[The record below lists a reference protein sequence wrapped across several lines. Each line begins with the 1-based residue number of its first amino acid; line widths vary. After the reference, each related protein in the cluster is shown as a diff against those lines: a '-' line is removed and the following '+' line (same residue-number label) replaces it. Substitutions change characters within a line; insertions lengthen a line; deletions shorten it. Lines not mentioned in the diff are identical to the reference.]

1 MKTLIL
7 ATVAAA
13 AIALSAGTA
22 LAGAPTDHGQDVL
35 LQSLGVKYAKPA
47 NQRMDAEIMQDQ
59 NVFRG
64 FLSGENATV
73 EPRTV
78 PKQRR

>member
-1 MKTLIL
+1 MKTFIL
-7 ATVAAA
+7 STVAAA
-13 AIALSAGTA
+13 VVALSAGTA
-22 LAGAPTDHGQDVL
+22 VAGGPTDHGADVM

-47 NQRMDAEIMQDQ
+47 NQRTDAEIMQDQ

-64 FLSGENATV
+64 FLSGENATA

-78 PKQRR
+78 PKRSR